1 MSQEKKT
8 DVMARVNHA
17 GEYGAV
23 RIYQGQAALF
33 DRSNKRAAR
42 QVKEMAAHEQEHLAF
57 FEEMI
62 ARENIRPT
70 ALLPVWHAAGFMLGA
85 ATALL
90 GRQAA
95 MACTQA
101 VEEVIDDHYTRQ
113 LDELELDGLGE
124 EDKVLKQEIARF
136 RDDERAHRDIA
147 LLEGEDNFPV
157 MRLGIAAA
165 CRLAIA
171 LSSRF

>member
-1 MSQEKKT
+1 MSQEKKTSEKKT

-57 FEEMI
+57 FEAMI

-113 LDELELDGLGE
+113 LDELGE
-124 EDKVLKQEIARF
+124 EDKALKQEIARF

-157 MRLGIAAA
+157 MRAGIAAI
-165 CRLAIA
+165 CRAAIA